1 MSNKKKHCPFI
12 FPEISWGKE
21 AKRDCFIS
29 NTVSIE
35 PLEPG
40 FGVTFGNSLRRV
52 LLGGIEGSAATSI
65 CITGVNNECSVIPG
79 VIDDTMTIILNC
91 KRLIIKNTTG
101 EEGVLYA
108 KKTGPSILI
117 GSDFSGDKHLKIL
130 NEDIEIAQI
139 AEDGEIEIKLFIST
153 GRGYQYAMWPKNESL
168 QEDGRIYID
177 STFTPVR
184 NVALETQK
192 TRVGDNIDYDKLLL
206 AITTDGSITP
216 EEAFEY
222 ATSIT
227 IQQFESFIN
236 KDRIIE
242 FEESNS
248 KPKQNAIYLNPE
260 TTKKDK
266 EGELKKKS
274 EEFAI
279 PDGVSPDFYLK
290 SIDILGL
297 PVRVHNCLI
306 GSGIQRVID
315 LVNIEEQTV
324 SSMKNFG
331 RKSYEDLKQIMKEF
345 GLYFNMDLDEKKL
358 LKLMENKNN
367 ESSK

>member
-12 FPEISWGKE
+12 FPEIVWEKE
-21 AKRDCFIS
+21 TKKDYFVT
-29 NTVSIE
+29 NTVSVE

-52 LLGGIEGSAATSI
+52 LLGGIEGSAVTSV

-91 KRLIIKNTTG
+91 KKLIIKNTTG
-101 EEGVLYA
+101 EAGILYA
-108 KKTGPSILI
+108 KKSGSSVLI
-117 GSDFSGDKHLKIL
+117 GSDFSGDKHLKVL
-130 NEDIEIAQI
+130 NENIEIAQI
-139 AEDGEIEIKLFIST
+139 AEDGEIEIKLFVST
-153 GRGYQYAMWPKNESL
+153 GRGYKYAMWPKNESL

-184 NVALETQK
+184 NVSIDIQK

-206 AITTDGSITP
+206 SITTDGSITP
-216 EEAFEY
+216 EESFEH
-222 ATSIT
+222 ATSII
-227 IQQFESFIN
+227 IQQFESFIKKEN
-236 KDRIIE
+236 IIE
-242 FEESNS
+242 FPENNY
-248 KPKQNAIYLNPE
+248 KQKQGSISFNVE
-260 TTKKDK
+260 DSKKDK
-266 EGELKKKS
+266 ENEQKKTP
-274 EEFAI
+274 EEFVI

-324 SSMKNFG
+324 SEMKNFG

-345 GLYFNMDLDEKKL
+345 GLYFNMNLDEKKL
-358 LKLMENKNN
+358 LKLMEKKNN